1 MATTE
6 QASEPTAKNTK
17 SIKPQPTF
25 KIDKRD
31 IDVKAILTVEGY
43 VRRYA
48 AQKIIQLFPQSLI
61 DLILWIYS
69 KPVIL
74 RLKHKEEVKH
84 ILYCPVYGSWS
95 SMIQK
100 IESVFELTIDWNQPI
115 QLKHET

>member
-43 VRRYA
+43 VRRCA
-48 AQKIIQLFPQSLI
+48 AQKLVILFPQSLI
-61 DLILWIYS
+61 DLILWIYAR
-69 KPVIL
+69 PVIL
-74 RLKHKEEVKH
+74 RLKYNEKVKD
-84 ILYCPVYGSWS
+84 ILYCPVYESWS
-95 SMIQK
+95 SIRRK
-100 IESVFELTIDWNQPI
+100 IECVFELTIDWNEPI
-115 QLKHET
+115 QLKHE